1 MKLKSHQHR
10 HLYKHSTLTQLLTT
24 LVISKMNDRP
34 MYVNNNNSY
43 TFGLL
48 IKKKKVCATNFGVN
62 CLHYEIKL

>member
-48 IKKKKVCATNFGVN
+48 I
-62 CLHYEIKL
+62 

>member
-10 HLYKHSTLTQLLTT
+10 HLYKYSTLTQLLTT

-48 IKKKKVCATNFGVN
+48 IKKKGLRNQLWCQLST
-62 CLHYEIKL
+62 LRD